1 MKARPLE
8 DRTVATTPNYYETL
22 GLWRDASDEEIRR
35 AFRRLAML
43 YHPDVNSDLEAGERF
58 RAIKEAYDVL
68 SVPDA
73 RARFDATLGTGPPTR
88 PHQSSDRGSGGP
100 SGWTPPWVH
109 DWNAEAWLRANA
121 APAPWSLRAIANE
134 LRGSWQTLTG
144 YLGAL
149 ALVIGVCALLNWA
162 IPWLGVAV
170 VAAVFTLPPVAYL
183 YLIFR
188 GLKEEQRPTLFSQLR
203 YRRDLRVDAST
214 SESERSRDRH

>member
-1 MKARPLE
+1 M
-8 DRTVATTPNYYETL
+8 ATAANHYETL
-22 GLWRDASDEEIRR
+22 GLWRDASDAEIRR
-35 AFRRLAML
+35 AYRRLAML
-43 YHPDVNSDLEAGERF
+43 YHPDVNSDLEAGKRF

-68 SVPDA
+68 SEPNA
-73 RARFDATLGTGPPTR
+73 RARFDATLGAGPPTSSH
-88 PHQSSDRGSGGP
+88 PNSDRGSGVP

-121 APAPWSLRAIANE
+121 APPPWSLRAIANE
-134 LRGSWQTLTG
+134 LSGSWQTLTG

-183 YLIFR
+183 YLIVR
-188 GLKEEQRPTLFSQLR
+188 GLKEEQKPTLFSQLR
-203 YRRDLRVDAST
+203 YRHDLRADAST
-214 SESERSRDRH
+214 SKGEQSGDGR